1 MLQGFD
7 INDRVMYLFNRVR
20 LKCKS
25 IDPGRDKETGRATVP
40 TTTDILPR
48 PLLI

>member
-7 INDRVMYLFNRVR
+7 INDRVMYLFNSVR